1 MSVELAELLVVP
13 GIVALVF
20 LLVVTYLQRQ
30 TRESQFHVWQLVW
43 LTNLLHFA
51 LIGIAL
57 AWKNHPWP
65 PEALARLSLV
75 GMSLLLLVSARRLVR
90 RSASRITPLEIALA
104 CAGSIWA
111 VVSVLPR
118 LRFDLPHYVPFEPE
132 IGLAVV
138 LGFASW
144 RFLRLGRLR
153 NSIGYRTI
161 AIALGLWAVLLTSRQ
176 IDEFAPGLSQ
186 KAMQFTVIVQV
197 LLGVSMVM
205 VMFEHER
212 RLVQENA
219 LALSTLEID
228 TNRILLPEEVAPAIA
243 KLLDRVMPYAKTNKA
258 WIYISEPWRGILPC
272 VQRGLDDQILKE
284 LQKDRVC
291 EPLCEMAYR
300 RGGIATARQLERAE
314 VPGLAAESA
323 ASLAKRL
330 APYEIGSLTAI
341 GLQGRE
347 RQMGILVF
355 PHADDRTFGSAE
367 LRLLLALTLQVGTT
381 LDNYA
386 IMHDAQRRTREY
398 EMLTQIGQVISSRL
412 DPDEVLQAIH
422 RELGGLF
429 DTGTFYVAFIDG
441 DELRFEF
448 ETTEGVVQ
456 PKRSRKAA
464 NGLAEH
470 ILKTG
475 KPLLVRAEV
484 KRRKAELGLTHEGRG
499 AKSFVG
505 VPIKMSGRTAGVIC
519 ALNFVREFVYGQRDL
534 EVLQTAAGQLA
545 VAMENALLYS
555 EASRRAQYLS
565 FLNNIANTAISRQS
579 TDEML
584 EAIVT
589 EIERN
594 FEFDHIGIGVFDYT
608 TKDIEIK
615 AEASKSAK
623 MLGRR
628 IPVGV
633 GIMGRVARSGES
645 VTVQNTGEPH
655 LLGLLPDARSVL
667 CIPLKYGET
676 LLGVLNV
683 ESRNEGA
690 FAPQDT
696 LLLNTLGD
704 LLATA
709 LHNALIF
716 QKMEQQSITDGLTGI
731 KTRRF
736 FLEALQSEW
745 KRASRSGRPFSIVLI
760 DLDKFKEV
768 NDGLGHL
775 EGDLVLA
782 RVGRL
787 LEQKCR
793 QSNVVARYGGDEFIV
808 LMPETGVEQAQILAE
823 RLRLWLATDPMLNE
837 RHVTGSFGVASFPLH
852 GATVEEIIRVADAGM
867 YVSKHAGGNRVST
880 ADVAA
885 DFEVANQQR
894 QQILSYVEAF
904 GAREHSSVDDADE
917 LANNLRRLCAPLSQE
932 HAAEAVREALK
943 HLAHVV
949 EMRENGNST
958 HGEEVATYAE
968 IIARRMGMDE
978 AAIDELRFT
987 ALVHDIGKVVVPP
1000 SILNRPSALEAD
1012 EYRVVANHAAIG
1024 ARIVSAIPGQHR
1036 MQDWVR
1042 HHHERVDGSGYP
1054 DQLRGDAIPL
1064 GARIVAIADA
1074 FVIMTTELP
1083 FSNAVSPAE
1092 ALRDMEKASNL
1103 YDPKLVATLAAH
1115 VRGEK
1120 VAGAAAN
1127 D

>member
-1 MSVELAELLVVP
+1 MNPHLADVLIVP

-30 TRESQFHVWQLVW
+30 TREPQFHIWQGVWFAYF
-43 LTNLLHFA
+43 LHFPLVA
-51 LIGIAL
+51 AGL
-57 AWKNHPWP
+57 AFPRDSR
-65 PEALARLSLV
+65 AFDVVARFAV
-75 GMSLLLLVSARRLVR
+75 VVMAILLVISARKLVR
-90 RSASRITPLEIALA
+90 RDAPWFNPLELAAAGVGAL
-104 CAGSIWA
+104 WA
-111 VVSVLPR
+111 VFSTFIHPSNNFIPV
-118 LRFDLPHYVPFEPE
+118 EPE
-132 IGLAVV
+132 IGLALV
-138 LGFASW
+138 LGYAAW
-144 RFLRLGRLR
+144 RFFLLSRMRDSVGF
-153 NSIGYRTI
+153 RTI
-161 AIALGLWAVLLTSRQ
+161 AIALGCWTVLLTSKQ
-176 IDEFAPGLSQ
+176 FEYLSPGISER
-186 KAMQFTVIVQV
+186 AVRFSVVVEV

-228 TNRILLPEEVAPAIA
+228 NSRILAPEELAPAIS
-243 KLLDRVMPYAKTNKA
+243 KLLDRVMPYAKTDKA

-272 VQRGLDDQILKE
+272 VQRGLDDDFVAE
-284 LQKDRVC
+284 LLRDRFC
-291 EPLCEMAYR
+291 EPLCEVAYR
-300 RGGIATARQLERAE
+300 RGGIATARNLQAAE

-323 ASLAKRL
+323 TALASRL
-330 APYEIGSLTAI
+330 SQYGVTSLTAI
-341 GLQGRE
+341 GLQGRD
-347 RQMGILVF
+347 RQMGVLVF
-355 PHADDRTFGSAE
+355 PHEDDRTFGAAE
-367 LRLLLALTLQVGTT
+367 LRLLLALTLQIGTT

-412 DPDEVLQAIH
+412 DPDEVLEAIH
-422 RELGGLF
+422 RELGKLF
-429 DTGTFYVAFIDG
+429 DNGTFYVAFADG
-441 DELRFEF
+441 NELRFEF
-448 ETTEGVVQ
+448 ETTEGVIQ
-456 PKRSRKAA
+456 PKRTRVAT
-464 NGLAEH
+464 NGLPEH
-470 ILKTG
+470 IIKTG
-475 KPLLVRAEV
+475 SPLLVRADV

-519 ALNFVREFVYGQRDL
+519 ALNFEREFVYGQRDL

-584 EAIVT
+584 DAIVS

-594 FEFDHIGIGVFDYT
+594 FDFDHIGIGVFDYT

-615 AEASKSAK
+615 AEATKTTK

-633 GIMGRVARSGES
+633 GILGRVARSGET

-683 ESRNEGA
+683 ESRKEGA
-690 FAPQDT
+690 FTTQDS

-745 KRASRSGRPFSIVLI
+745 KRASRSGRAFSIVLI

-808 LMPETGVEQAQILAE
+808 MMPETGVEQAQVLAE

-837 RHVTGSFGVASFPLH
+837 RRVTGSFGVASFPLH

-880 ADVAA
+880 ADVSN

-894 QQILSYVEAF
+894 QQILTYVDSF
-904 GAREHSSVDDADE
+904 SARDHVSIDDADE
-917 LANNLRRLCAPLSQE
+917 LVNNLRRLTAPLPQE
-932 HAAEAVREALK
+932 VAAEVVREALK
-943 HLAHVV
+943 QLAHVAEV
-949 EMRENGNST
+949 RESGNVT

-968 IIARRMGMDE
+968 IIARRIGMDDSLIE
-978 AAIDELRFT
+978 DLRYAAQ
-987 ALVHDIGKVVVPP
+987 AHDIGKIIVPKH
-1000 SILNRPSALEAD
+1000 ILNRPSPLEED
-1012 EYRVVANHAAIG
+1012 ELRLISSHAGTG
-1024 ARIVSAIPGQHR
+1024 ARIVGAIPGPHM

-1054 DQLRGDAIPL
+1054 DQLRGDSIPL
-1064 GARIVAIADA
+1064 GARIIAIADA
-1074 FVIMTTELP
+1074 YVIMTTELP
-1083 FSNAVSPAE
+1083 FAVAKSPAE
-1092 ALRDMEKASNL
+1092 ALRELEAATNL
-1103 YDPKLVATLAAH
+1103 YDKKLVAALAAH
-1115 VRGEK
+1115 VRGERM
-1120 VAGAAAN
+1120 AGAIAGN
-1127 D
+1127 

>member
-1 MSVELAELLVVP
+1 MSGELAEVLMVP

-30 TRESQFHVWQLVW
+30 TREPHFHVWQLVW
-43 LTNLLHFA
+43 LAYLVHFGLLGMGESLHH
-51 LIGIAL
+51 
-57 AWKNHPWP
+57 HPWALF
-65 PEALARLSLV
+65 ALARISLV
-75 GMSLLLLVSARRLVR
+75 AMAMLLLISARRLTR
-90 RSASRITPLEIALA
+90 RDAPLIHPLEAALA
-104 CAGSIWA
+104 VAGIAWA
-111 VVSVLPR
+111 IASVIPTLP
-118 LRFDLPHYVPFEPE
+118 LEHYVPIEPE
-132 IGLAVV
+132 LGLATVM
-138 LGFASW
+138 GFAGW
-144 RFLRLGRLR
+144 RYYRLSKLRDSVGF
-153 NSIGYRTI
+153 RTI
-161 AIALGLWAVLLTSRQ
+161 AIALGFWALLLTSRQ
-176 IDEFAPGLSQ
+176 IDEFWPGLSIRAQ
-186 KAMQFTVIVQV
+186 AFGSIVEV

-212 RLVQENA
+212 QLVQENA

-228 TNRILLPEEVAPAIA
+228 NSKILAPEELRPAIS
-243 KLLDRVMPYAKTNKA
+243 KLLDRIMPYAKSEQA

-272 VQRGLDDQILKE
+272 VQRGLDDDILTA
-284 LQKDRVC
+284 LLKDRVC
-291 EPLCEMAYR
+291 EPLCEVAYR
-300 RGGIATARQLERAE
+300 RGGIATARYLADAE

-323 ASLAKRL
+323 ALLAQRL
-330 APYEIGSLTAI
+330 APYKISSLTAI

-347 RQMGILVF
+347 RQMGVLVF
-355 PHADDRTFGSAE
+355 PHDDRRSFGSAE

-422 RELGGLF
+422 KELGRLF
-429 DTGTFYVAFIDG
+429 DNGTFYVAFIDG
-441 DELRFEF
+441 DELHFEF
-448 ETTEGVVQ
+448 EASEGVVQ
-456 PKRSRKAA
+456 PKRSRKAT
-464 NGLAEH
+464 NGLPEY
-470 ILKTG
+470 IVKTG
-475 KPLLVRAEV
+475 SPLLVRADV
-484 KRRKAELGLTHEGRG
+484 KRRKGELGVTHMGRG

-505 VPIKMSGRTAGVIC
+505 VPIKMNGRTAGVIC
-519 ALNFVREFVYGQRDL
+519 ALNFEREFVYGQRDL

-584 EAIVT
+584 AAIVA

-594 FEFDHIGIGVFDYT
+594 FDFDHIGIGVFDYT

-615 AEASKSAK
+615 AEASKSTK

-683 ESRNEGA
+683 ESRAESA
-690 FAPQDT
+690 FTPQDN
-696 LLLNTLGD
+696 LLLHTLGD

-731 KTRRF
+731 KTRRY

-768 NDGLGHL
+768 NDGQGHL

-852 GATVEEIIRVADAGM
+852 GATVEEIIRVADSGM

-880 ADVAA
+880 ADVAS
-885 DFEVANQQR
+885 DFEVSNQQR
-894 QQILSYVEAF
+894 QQIVAYVEVFASR
-904 GAREHSSVDDADE
+904 GHVSMDDADE
-917 LANNLRRLCAPLSQE
+917 LVNNLRRLTAPLPQE
-932 HAAEAVREALK
+932 EAIEIVREALK
-943 HLAHVV
+943 QLAHVA
-949 EMRENGNST
+949 EARETGYAT

-968 IIARRMGMDE
+968 IIARRIGLDE
-978 AAIDELRFT
+978 AAVEDLRYA
-987 ALVHDIGKVVVPP
+987 ALIHDIGKFIVPAQ
-1000 SILNRPSALEAD
+1000 ILNRPTTLETN
-1012 EYRVVANHAAIG
+1012 EYRVVASHASVG
-1024 ARIVSAIPGQHR
+1024 ARIVSAIPGQHLLV
-1036 MQDWVR
+1036 DWVR
-1042 HHHERVDGSGYP
+1042 HHHERIDGSGYP

-1064 GARIVAIADA
+1064 GARIIAIADVY
-1074 FVIMTTELP
+1074 VILTAELP
-1083 FSNAVSPAE
+1083 FSPAKSPAE
-1092 ALRDMEKASNL
+1092 ALREMQEASNL
-1103 YDPKLVATLAAH
+1103 YDKRLVDALAAH
-1115 VRGEK
+1115 VRGEQ

-1127 D
+1127 P

>member
-1 MSVELAELLVVP
+1 MSVELAEVLVVP
-13 GIVALVF
+13 GIVAVVF

-30 TRESQFHVWQLVW
+30 TREPQFHVWQLVW
-43 LTNLLHFA
+43 LTNLLHFVFVGA
-51 LIGIAL
+51 NVGFVQ
-57 AWKNHPWP
+57 HPWILL
-65 PEALARLSLV
+65 AAARLALV
-75 GMSLLLLVSARRLVR
+75 AMALLLLISGRRLVR
-90 RSASRITPLEIALA
+90 RGAAKLHWIETTLGVL
-104 CAGSIWA
+104 GTLWA
-111 VVSVLPR
+111 VASVMPQTQAALPR
-118 LRFDLPHYVPFEPE
+118 YVPFEPE
-132 IGLAVV
+132 LGLAVV
-138 LGFASW
+138 LGFTAW

-161 AIALGLWAVLLTSRQ
+161 AIALGIWAMLLTSRQ
-176 IDEFAPGLSQ
+176 LDEFAPGLAQ
-186 KAMQFTVIVQV
+186 KAMQFSILVQV

-228 TNRILLPEEVAPAIA
+228 TDRILLPEEVAPAIG
-243 KLLDRVMPYAKTNKA
+243 KLLDRVMPYAKTDKA

-272 VQRGLDDQILKE
+272 VQRGLDDKILKE

-291 EPLCEMAYR
+291 EPLCEISYR
-300 RGGIATARQLERAE
+300 RGGIATARQLEKAE
-314 VPGLAAESA
+314 VPGLGAESA
-323 ASLAKRL
+323 SALAKRL
-330 APYEIGSLTAI
+330 QPYDISSLTAI

-347 RQMGILVF
+347 RQMGVLVF
-355 PHADDRTFGSAE
+355 PHDDDRTFGSAE
-367 LRLLLALTLQVGTT
+367 LRLLLALTLQIGTT

-422 RELGGLF
+422 RELGSLF
-429 DTGTFYVAFIDG
+429 DTGTFYVAFIDA

-456 PKRSRKAA
+456 PKRSRKAE

-470 ILKTG
+470 IIKTG
-475 KPLLVRAEV
+475 APLLVRADV
-484 KRRKAELGLTHEGRG
+484 KRRKSELGLTHEGRG

-519 ALNFVREFVYGQRDL
+519 ALNFEREFVYGQRDM
-534 EVLQTAAGQLA
+534 EVLQTASGQLA

-565 FLNNIANTAISRQS
+565 FLNNIANTAISRHS

-584 EAIVT
+584 SAIVA

-594 FEFDHIGIGVFDYT
+594 FDFDHIGIGVFDYT

-667 CIPLKYGET
+667 CIPLRYGET

-690 FAPQDT
+690 FTPQDA

-709 LHNALIF
+709 LHNALIY

-768 NDGLGHL
+768 NDNQGHL

-885 DFEVANQQR
+885 DYEVANQQR
-894 QQILSYVEAF
+894 QQILTYVETF
-904 GAREHSSVDDADE
+904 GSREHTSVDDADE

-949 EMRENGNST
+949 EMREAGNAT

-968 IIARRMGMDE
+968 IIGRRLGMDE
-978 AAIDELRFT
+978 AAIDELRFA
-987 ALVHDIGKVVVPP
+987 ALVHDIGKIVVPAK
-1000 SILNRPSALEAD
+1000 ILNRPSVLEAD
-1012 EYRVVANHAAIG
+1012 EFRVVANHAAIG
-1024 ARIVSAIPGQHR
+1024 ARIVGAIPGQHR
-1036 MQDWVR
+1036 LQDWLR

-1054 DQLRGDAIPL
+1054 DQLRGDSIPL
-1064 GARIVAIADA
+1064 GARIISVADA

-1083 FSNAVSPAE
+1083 FSSAKSPAE
-1092 ALRDMEKASNL
+1092 ALRDMEKSSNL
-1103 YDPKLVATLAAH
+1103 YDAKLVATLAAH

>member
-1 MSVELAELLVVP
+1 MSPQLADLLIVP
-13 GIVALVF
+13 GFVAFVF

-30 TRESQFHVWQLVW
+30 TREPQFHIWQAVWFCY
-43 LTNLLHFA
+43 LLHFVMMGLGLAMPRQAQVFSLLGRFA
-51 LIGIAL
+51 LVA
-57 AWKNHPWP
+57 
-65 PEALARLSLV
+65 
-75 GMSLLLLVSARRLVR
+75 MSLLLVISARRLVR
-90 RSASRITPLEIALA
+90 RDVPWLNVLEAIA
-104 CAGSIWA
+104 A
-111 VVSVLPR
+111 VVGAGWASLSV
-118 LRFDLPHYVPFEPE
+118 FFVNTYSFVPVVPE
-132 IGLAVV
+132 IGLALV
-138 LGFASW
+138 LGYAAW
-144 RFLRLGRLR
+144 RFHMLARMRDSVGFRTVAISLGC
-153 NSIGYRTI
+153 
-161 AIALGLWAVLLTSRQ
+161 WAVLLTSKQ
-176 IDEFAPGLSQ
+176 FESLSPGISQ
-186 KAMQFTVIVQV
+186 RALPFGSIVEV

-228 TNRILLPEEVAPAIA
+228 NSKILAPEELAPAIS
-243 KLLDRVMPYAKTNKA
+243 KLLNRVMPYAKTDRA

-272 VQRGLDDQILKE
+272 VQKGLDDAILSE
-284 LQKDRVC
+284 LVKDRVC
-291 EPLCEMAYR
+291 EPLCEVAYR
-300 RGGIATARQLERAE
+300 RGGIATARNLNNAD

-323 ASLAKRL
+323 ANLATRL
-330 APYEIGSLTAI
+330 SAYNINSLTAV

-347 RQMGILVF
+347 RQMGVLVF
-355 PHADDRTFGSAE
+355 PHEDGRTFGSAE
-367 LRLLLALTLQVGTT
+367 MRLLLALTLQVGTT

-386 IMHDAQRRTREY
+386 IMHEAQRRTREY

-422 RELGGLF
+422 RELGKLF
-429 DTGTFYVAFIDG
+429 DNGTFYVAFIDG
-441 DELRFEF
+441 NELRFEF
-448 ETTEGVVQ
+448 ETTQGVVQ
-456 PKRSRKAA
+456 PKRTRVAT
-464 NGLAEH
+464 NGLPEH
-470 ILKTG
+470 IVKTG
-475 KPLLVRAEV
+475 SPLLVRADV

-505 VPIKMSGRTAGVIC
+505 VPIKMNGRTAGVIC
-519 ALNFVREFVYGQRDL
+519 ALNFEREFVYGQRDL

-584 EAIVT
+584 DAIVS

-594 FEFDHIGIGVFDYT
+594 FDFDHIGIGVFDYT

-615 AEASKSAK
+615 AEAAKTTK

-633 GIMGRVARSGES
+633 GIVGRVARSGET

-655 LLGLLPDARSVL
+655 LLGLLADARSVL

-683 ESRNEGA
+683 ESHKEGA
-690 FAPQDT
+690 FTPQDS

-745 KRASRSGRPFSIVLI
+745 KRASRSGRAFSIVLI

-808 LMPETGVEQAQILAE
+808 LMPETGVDQAQVLAE

-837 RHVTGSFGVASFPLH
+837 RKVTGSFGVASFPLH

-880 ADVAA
+880 ADVAN
-885 DFEVANQQR
+885 DYEVANQQR
-894 QQILSYVEAF
+894 QQILTYVDSF
-904 GAREHSSVDDADE
+904 SARDHVSMDDADE
-917 LANNLRRLCAPLSQE
+917 LVNNLRRLTAPLPQE
-932 HAAEAVREALK
+932 VAAEVVRDALRQ
-943 HLAHVV
+943 LAHVAEV
-949 EMRENGNST
+949 RESGNVT
-958 HGEEVATYAE
+958 HGDEVATYTE
-968 IIARRMGMDE
+968 IIARRIGMDDALIDDLRY
-978 AAIDELRFT
+978 AAM
-987 ALVHDIGKVVVPP
+987 AHDIGKIIVPRH
-1000 SILNRPSALEAD
+1000 ILNRPSPLESD
-1012 EYRVVANHAAIG
+1012 EYRLIASHAGTG
-1024 ARIVSAIPGQHR
+1024 ARIVGAIPGQHM

-1042 HHHERVDGSGYP
+1042 HHHERIDGSGYP

-1064 GARIVAIADA
+1064 GARIIAIADA
-1074 FVIMTTELP
+1074 YVIMTTELP
-1083 FSNAVSPAE
+1083 FAAAKSPAE
-1092 ALRDMEKASNL
+1092 ALRELEAATNL
-1103 YDPKLVATLAAH
+1103 YDKKLVAALAAH
-1115 VRGEK
+1115 VRGERL
-1120 VAGAAAN
+1120 AGAIAGN
-1127 D
+1127 